1 MFNLPLNHLL
11 VDKIPESDEGQGE
24 PFINFPANNLCLIGS
39 TGVIGLQAVLK
50 FFFFSPY
57 PVSRQ
62 GVLPS
67 VKNLR

>member
-39 TGVIGLQAVLK
+39 TGVIGLQAVLNK
-50 FFFFSPY
+50 FSLPIRF
-57 PVSRQ
+57 Q
-62 GVLPS
+62 GRESFPLL
-67 VKNLR
+67 KT

>member
-50 FFFFSPY
+50 NFLSLSGFKAGSP
-57 PVSRQ
+57 S
-62 GVLPS
+62 LC
-67 VKNLR
+67 